1 MFNNNSAQALQNQQQ
16 NQQQNTQGGRHGYQ
30 TRQNTGSQNTGTQNN
45 SMGLGNNSSNP
56 APTNNLFSNQTQ
68 GNNIFANTQTGG
80 GGGNL
85 FTQSQPTGGL
95 FQNNSGTT
103 QNIFQT
109 GLQNATTQ
117 NSAQQLSAYRVHQEF
132 SKLIVNIFEMQ
143 KKAEV

>member
-16 NQQQNTQGGRHGYQ
+16 SQQNSQGGRHGYQ

-45 SMGLGNNSSNP
+45 SMGLGNNSAS
-56 APTNNLFSNQTQ
+56 TNNLFNNQTQ
-68 GNNIFANTQTGG
+68 GNNIFANNQTTGG
-80 GGGNL
+80 GANL

-95 FQNNSGTT
+95 FQNTSGTT

-109 GLQNATTQ
+109 GLQNTTTQ

-132 SKLIVNIFEMQ
+132 TKLLVNIFEMQ

>member
-16 NQQQNTQGGRHGYQ
+16 SQQQNSQGGRHGYQ
-30 TRQNTGSQNTGTQNN
+30 TRNNTGSQNTGTQNN
-45 SMGLGNNSSNP
+45 SMGLGNNTNS
-56 APTNNLFSNQTQ
+56 APTNNLFNNQTQ
-68 GNNIFANTQTGG
+68 GNNIFTSNQTSGG
-80 GGGNL
+80 GANL

-95 FQNNSGTT
+95 FQNSGGTT

-132 SKLIVNIFEMQ
+132 TKLLVNIF
-143 KKAEV
+143 